1 MTDEQEPNAGRRP
14 LRVIRRRTAGTAARA
29 EGSGHAREQ
38 RVAVVIPAKDEEDR
52 IADTVY
58 AVRAIPHVDL
68 VLVVDDGSEDDT
80 QHAARSAGAV
90 VVRHSQN
97 RGKAS
102 AMETGASVVA
112 MRDVEDGPA
121 RLLLFVDA
129 DLGATAVNV
138 APLVPPVVAGRA
150 DMSIAVLPPQAGAGG
165 RGIVTGLSRK
175 AIQRATGWAPTQPLS
190 GQRCMTRE
198 AFDAATPLARGWG
211 VETGMTIDVLMQ
223 GFAVVEVPCDLRHR
237 PSGNDLRGQLHR
249 AAQYRDVAMAVA
261 ARRFRHY
268 KQKVVRD
275 VDHIGDTDVETPEP
289 PEDAAGSTLEAA
301 GQDTDPTVD
310 VAEETGDSSTEAS
323 EGATDPPAAADQ
335 EPAEPAEP
343 AQATD
348 RATD

>member
-1 MTDEQEPNAGRRP
+1 MSGDRKPNQARQP
-14 LRVIRRRTAGTAARA
+14 LRVIRRRTAGRA
-29 EGSGHAREQ
+29 ETSGRAREQ
-38 RVAVVIPAKDEEDR
+38 RVAVVIPAKDEETR
-52 IADTVY
+52 IAATVY
-58 AVRAIPHVDL
+58 AVRAIPYVDL

-80 QHAARSAGAV
+80 QHAAREAGAV

-112 MRDVEDGPA
+112 MRDDEEGPA

-129 DLGATAVNV
+129 DLGSTAVNA
-138 APLVPPVVAGRA
+138 APLVPPIVAGRA
-150 DMSIAVLPPQAGAGG
+150 DMSIALLPRQAGAGG
-165 RGIVTGLSRK
+165 RGLVTGLGRK
-175 AIQRATGWAPTQPLS
+175 SIQRATGWAPSQPLS

-198 AFDAATPLARGWG
+198 AFDATTPLARGWG
-211 VETGMTIDVLMQ
+211 VEVGMTIDALMQ

-275 VDHIGDTDVETPEP
+275 GESGD
-289 PEDAAGSTLEAA
+289 
-301 GQDTDPTVD
+301 
-310 VAEETGDSSTEAS
+310 
-323 EGATDPPAAADQ
+323 EGAAVSVAPVEEADGAAPADDSAAPQSAAQSEDTAQ
-335 EPAEPAEP
+335 PEPAEQTEQPEPEEQTEQPEQTGQRAE
-343 AQATD
+343 D
-348 RATD
+348 